1 MELKKTWSQ
10 DLYLKALRFAA
21 SAHNGQKVPGT
32 EFPYLMH
39 VVSVAMEVTAA
50 ISIEG
55 INNPDLAVQCAL
67 LHDTI
72 EDTDVSI
79 QTVSLMFGSEIAAGI
94 DALTKNRGL
103 PKEIRMSDSIERILK
118 LPREIAMVKLA
129 DRVTNLQPP
138 PAHWDENKIRHY
150 RIEAENILE
159 HLGTA
164 SHILAERLR
173 FKLAGYGS
181 GSIS

>member
-72 EDTDVSI
+72 
-79 QTVSLMFGSEIAAGI
+79 
-94 DALTKNRGL
+94 
-103 PKEIRMSDSIERILK
+103 
-118 LPREIAMVKLA
+118 
-129 DRVTNLQPP
+129 
-138 PAHWDENKIRHY
+138 
-150 RIEAENILE
+150 
-159 HLGTA
+159 
-164 SHILAERLR
+164 
-173 FKLAGYGS
+173 
-181 GSIS
+181 